1 MFIEFSVKNW
11 RSIKTE
17 QKLSMNAAKGDEL
30 AASNTFNPLAP
41 ATNNLLRAAAI
52 YGPNAAGKS
61 NIITALKLM
70 RRMVLESASKSQLGD
85 AIAVQAFRLDAET
98 EAQASEFEIV
108 FVADGVRYQ
117 YGFAADVTRVTEE
130 WLFAYP
136 LGRPQRWL
144 GRVWDGSAY
153 QWETASALSGQKQL
167 WQESTR
173 ENALFLS
180 TAVQLNSKQLMPVF
194 DWFKKNLKIANIAG
208 WHPGFTAG
216 LCKEEQSRSKILAFL
231 KSADLDIHDMQ
242 VKTEAISAK
251 HLPENVP
258 AAVMDELLNDLKGK
272 QIVEIVEI
280 KTIHRSAQG
289 KEIAFEMEDE
299 SAGTRKFFA
308 LAGPWL
314 DALERGL
321 VLVIDELNDRLHPKM
336 VQFLIQLFHSNETNP
351 KNAQLIFTTHE
362 TSILNQQVFRRDQ
375 IWFCEKNDEQAT
387 QLFPLTDFSPRK
399 GREDLEANY
408 LAGRYGALPYLRPL
422 KMPKGDAIGNG

>member
-17 QKLSMNAAKGDEL
+17 QKLSMSAAKSSEL
-30 AASNTFNPLAP
+30 ADSNTFNPLAP
-41 ATNNLLRAAAI
+41 ATHNLLRATAI

-61 NIITALKLM
+61 NVISALKKM
-70 RRMVLESASKSQLGD
+70 RQMVLESASKSQLGD
-85 AIAVQAFRLDAET
+85 DIPVEAFRLDSET
-98 EAQASEFEIV
+98 ENQPSEFEIV
-108 FVADGVRYQ
+108 FVANGVRYQ
-117 YGFAADVTRVTEE
+117 YGFAANTTRVTEE

-136 LGRPQRWL
+136 SGRPQRWL
-144 GRVWDGSAY
+144 GRAWDGNAY
-153 QWETASALSGQKQL
+153 QWDAASALSGQKQL
-167 WQESTR
+167 WQDSTR

-194 DWFKKNLKIANIAG
+194 DWFKKNLKIASIGG
-208 WHPGFTAG
+208 WGPEFTAG
-216 LCKEEQSRSKILAFL
+216 LCETEQSRSKVLAFL
-231 KSADLDIHDMQ
+231 KAADLDIHDMQ
-242 VKTEAISAK
+242 VETATFSSK
-251 HLPENVP
+251 HLPKNLP
-258 AAVMDELLNDLKGK
+258 ATMADELLSDLKGK
-272 QIVEIVEI
+272 EIVEI

-289 KEIAFEMEDE
+289 KQVSFELDDE

-321 VLVIDELNDRLHPKM
+321 VLVMDELNDRLHPKM

-351 KNAQLIFTTHE
+351 HNAQLIFTTHE

-375 IWFCEKNDEQAT
+375 IWFCEKDDEQAT
-387 QLFPLTDFSPRK
+387 QLYPLTDFSPRK

-408 LAGRYGALPYLRPL
+408 LAGRYGALPYLRAL
-422 KMPKGDAIGNG
+422 KMPKENAIGK